1 MAEKMFSI
9 MLFMAKGVEKPVI
22 LTSAMDVNSF
32 SFMQRSSVKQFI
44 TFISRTVAGAT
55 KPETRQ
61 QVVEKENRVY
71 AHARSDGL
79 VCVVITND
87 AYPERVAF
95 TVCSA
100 TLVEFGE
107 KFAGQYN
114 TPSSLVDN
122 CIQWPDLQKTLEK
135 YQKPAEADQI
145 LKIQRDLE
153 DIQTIMLQNL
163 DKVLERGEKIGDLV
177 EKSTDLTETS
187 KTFYKTAKKTNK
199 GCCLIM

>member
-1 MAEKMFSI
+1 MADKMYSMMI
-9 MLFMAKGVEKPVI
+9 FMAKGVEKPVI
-22 LTSAMDVNSF
+22 LSSAVDVSSF
-32 SFMQRSSVKQFI
+32 SFLQRSSAKQFI

-61 QVVEKENRVY
+61 QVVEEENRVY

-79 VCVVITND
+79 VGVVITNEV
-87 AYPERVAF
+87 YPERVAF

-100 TLVEFGE
+100 TLAEFAE

-114 TPSSLVDN
+114 DPSKLSDN
-122 CIQWPDLQKTLEK
+122 CIPWPSLSKTLEK
-135 YQKPAEADQI
+135 YQKPTEADQI

-163 DKVLERGEKIGDLV
+163 DKVLERGDKIGDLV
-177 EKSTDLTETS
+177 DKSTDLTETS
-187 KTFYKTAKKTNK
+187 KSFYKTAKKTNK